1 MLVVWSRAGPVSGGS
16 PSVPGCTVH
25 SSVPVFFQLHRVP
38 LSKSQ
43 LSPPTAPVGCSNTV
57 KSSKSDPNPLLRL
70 TPNIITRSTKKVHRK
85 KEQPSITFC
94 KSQAVMDV
102 QLKEHLH
109 SPHSPV
115 LRPRG
120 ENLCLPCCGAS
131 ARGLVSN
138 VRANIPIFCS

>member
-94 KSQAVMDV
+94 KLQAVVDV
-102 QLKEHLH
+102 QLKECLH
-109 SPHSPV
+109 SSHSPV
-115 LRPRG
+115 IRPGGRI
-120 ENLCLPCCGAS
+120 CVCRA
-131 ARGLVSN
+131 AVSLF
-138 VRANIPIFCS
+138 PECTL